1 MVYKFKINLSFC
13 SGIDLW
19 FLCTSSAYQYIINSY
34 VQSVHIM
41 CSCCFMHLVH
51 WQVDADWCTVC
62 YWNINQSIT
71 SFDSQF
77 LCLFLFQH
85 LRFFI
90 FLDWSKFLKFS
101 KEFFFWGGGGM
112 GGKIEKQMICCGFHD
127 YWVNNFD
134 M

>member
-1 MVYKFKINLSFC
+1 MTTEFMVYKFKIKLSFC
-13 SGIDLW
+13 SGIDLQ
-19 FLCTSSAYQYIINSY
+19 FLCTSSAYIKSY

-62 YWNINQSIT
+62 YWNINQSLT
-71 SFDSQF
+71 PFDSQF

-101 KEFFFWGGGGM
+101 KEFFFGGGGWGVKLRNKWYVVGFM
-112 GGKIEKQMICCGFHD
+112 IIE
-127 YWVNNFD
+127 
-134 M
+134 